1 MGLRQG
7 YLPVQWGERLT
18 FMMPFHVGD
27 MKNPAHQGGKITEGL
42 VLAPVPIVQGVAMTV
57 VDVVHV
63 VAMGDSN
70 VATAGAVLMIVVGVG
85 AALGGFA
92 LVPVAVVLP
101 VEVTVVNVVDVVT
114 VRDGHVAAVRAV
126 NVGVVFVSFTSHD
139 VLLYALLNT

>member
-1 MGLRQG
+1 M
-7 YLPVQWGERLT
+7 
-18 FMMPFHVGD
+18 
-27 MKNPAHQGGKITEGL
+27 
-42 VLAPVPIVQGVAMTV
+42 
-57 VDVVHV
+57 
-63 VAMGDSN
+63 
-70 VATAGAVLMIVVGVG
+70 ATAGAVLMIVVGVG